1 MSRTVADAIATR
13 RAVRNYLPDDVSEEV
28 LDRVV
33 HQALEAPSAFNAQAR
48 DLVVVRDPEIRQ
60 ALVDASGQRQFIDA
74 PVVLVA
80 VGRAE
85 VLPEDAVEILPEQVR
100 TTAEKFNS
108 LKTPQELRE
117 AALRDAMLVA
127 GFALVAAAGEGLA
140 TSPTTGWNEEK
151 VKEAIGIGGRDDRVI
166 ALVIAMGHGAETPE
180 HPGRHAS
187 RRVNERY

>member
-33 HQALEAPSAFNAQAR
+33 YQALEAPSAFNAQAR
-48 DLVVVRDPEIRQ
+48 DLVVVRDPEVRQ

-85 VLPEDAVEILPEQVR
+85 VLPADAGEILPDPVR

-127 GFALVAAAGEGLA
+127 GFALIAAAGEGLA

-151 VKEAIGIGGRDDRVI
+151 VKEAIGIGGRDDRAI

>member
-33 HQALEAPSAFNAQAR
+33 YQALEAPSAFNAQAR

-166 ALVIAMGHGAETPE
+166 ALVIAMGHGAETPG

>member
-13 RAVRNYLPDDVSEEV
+13 RAVRNYLPDDVPEEA

-48 DLVVVRDPEIRQ
+48 DLVVIRDPEIRR

-85 VLPEDAVEILPEQVR
+85 VLPEDAGEILPDPVR
-100 TTAEKFNS
+100 TMAEKFNS

-151 VKEAIGIGGRDDRVI
+151 VKEAIGLGGRDDRVI
-166 ALVIAMGHGAETPE
+166 ALVIAMGHGADTPE
-180 HPGRHAS
+180 HPGRHDS

>member
-48 DLVVVRDPEIRQ
+48 DLVVIRDPEVRQ

-80 VGRAE
+80 VGRVE
-85 VLPEDAVEILPEQVR
+85 VLPEDAGEILPEQVR

>member
-13 RAVRNYLPDDVSEEV
+13 RAVRNYLPDDISVEV

-48 DLVVVRDPEIRQ
+48 DLVVIRDPEIRQ
-60 ALVDASGQRQFIDA
+60 ALVDASGQRQFINA

-80 VGRAE
+80 VGRVE
-85 VLPEDAVEILPEQVR
+85 VLPEDAEEILSGQARAMVK
-100 TTAEKFNS
+100 KFNS

-140 TSPTTGWNEEK
+140 TSPTTGWDEEK

-166 ALVIAMGHGAETPE
+166 ALVIAMGYGADAPE